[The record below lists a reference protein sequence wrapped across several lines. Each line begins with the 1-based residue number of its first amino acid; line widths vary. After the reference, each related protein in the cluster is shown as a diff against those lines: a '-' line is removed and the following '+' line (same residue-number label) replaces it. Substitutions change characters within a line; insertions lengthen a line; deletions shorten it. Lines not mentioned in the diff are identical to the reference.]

1 MKMKRIAYTGNYNFG
16 EMIKTQRLEKGLSIR
31 KVSDLTGISAAALS
45 RWESGKRVPSIESFN
60 KVMTALGAELLV
72 IGN

>member
-1 MKMKRIAYTGNYNFG
+1 MRKLANCGDYNFG
-16 EMIKTQRLEKGLSIR
+16 EMIKTQRLERGLSLR
-31 KVSDLTGISAAALS
+31 KVADLTGISPAALS
-45 RWESGKRVPSIESFN
+45 RWESGKRIPSIESFN

>member
-1 MKMKRIAYTGNYNFG
+1 MKKIAYSGDYNFG

-31 KVSDLTGISAAALS
+31 KVSDLTGISSAALS

-72 IGN
+72 VGK

>member
-1 MKMKRIAYTGNYNFG
+1 MKSIAYTGDYNFG

>member
-1 MKMKRIAYTGNYNFG
+1 MKKIAYSGDYNFG

>member
-1 MKMKRIAYTGNYNFG
+1 MRKLSNCGDYNFG

-72 IGN
+72 VGK

>member
-1 MKMKRIAYTGNYNFG
+1 MRKLSNCGDYNFG
-16 EMIKTQRLEKGLSIR
+16 EMIKTQRLERGLSLR
-31 KVSDLTGISAAALS
+31 KVSDLTGISSAALS

-72 IGN
+72 IGK

>member
-1 MKMKRIAYTGNYNFG
+1 MKKLSNCGDYNFG
-16 EMIKTQRLEKGLSIR
+16 EMIKAQRLEKGLSIR

>member
-1 MKMKRIAYTGNYNFG
+1 MRKLSNCGDYNFG
-16 EMIKTQRLEKGLSIR
+16 EMIKTQRRERGLSLR

-60 KVMTALGAELLV
+60 KVMAALGAELLV
-72 IGN
+72 IGK

>member
-1 MKMKRIAYTGNYNFG
+1 MKKLSNCGDYNFG

-72 IGN
+72 VGK

>member
-1 MKMKRIAYTGNYNFG
+1 MKRIAYTGDYNFG
-16 EMIKTQRLEKGLSIR
+16 EMIKTQRLERGLSIR
-31 KVSDLTGISAAALS
+31 KVSDLTGISSAALS

>member
-1 MKMKRIAYTGNYNFG
+1 MKKIAYTGDYNFG
-16 EMIKTQRLEKGLSIR
+16 EMIKTQRLERGLSLR
-31 KVSDLTGISAAALS
+31 KVSDLTGISSAALS

-72 IGN
+72 VGK

>member
-1 MKMKRIAYTGNYNFG
+1 MKRITYTGDYNFG
-16 EMIKTQRLEKGLSIR
+16 EMIKTQRLERGLSIR
-31 KVSDLTGISAAALS
+31 KVSDLTGISSAALS

-72 IGN
+72 VGK

>member
-1 MKMKRIAYTGNYNFG
+1 MKKIAYTGDYNFG

-31 KVSDLTGISAAALS
+31 KVSDLTGISSAALS

-72 IGN
+72 IGK

>member
-1 MKMKRIAYTGNYNFG
+1 MKKIAYTGDYNFG
-16 EMIKTQRLEKGLSIR
+16 EMIKTQRLEKGFSIR

>member
-1 MKMKRIAYTGNYNFG
+1 MKKLSNCGDYNFG
-16 EMIKTQRLEKGLSIR
+16 EMIKTQRLERGLSLR
-31 KVSDLTGISAAALS
+31 KVSDLTGISSAALS

>member
-1 MKMKRIAYTGNYNFG
+1 MKKIAYTGDYNFG

-72 IGN
+72 IGK

>member
-1 MKMKRIAYTGNYNFG
+1 MRKLSNCGDYNFG
-16 EMIKTQRLEKGLSIR
+16 EMIKTQRLERGLSIR

-72 IGN
+72 VGK

>member
-1 MKMKRIAYTGNYNFG
+1 MKKLSNSGDYNFG
-16 EMIKTQRLEKGLSIR
+16 EMIKAQRLEKGLSIR

-72 IGN
+72 IGK

>member
-1 MKMKRIAYTGNYNFG
+1 MKRIAYTGDYNFG
-16 EMIKTQRLEKGLSIR
+16 EMIKTQRLERGLSIR

>member
-1 MKMKRIAYTGNYNFG
+1 MKRIAYTGDYNFG

>member
-1 MKMKRIAYTGNYNFG
+1 MRKLSNCGDYNFG
-16 EMIKTQRLEKGLSIR
+16 EMIKTQRLERGLSIR
-31 KVSDLTGISAAALS
+31 KVSDLTGISSAALS

-72 IGN
+72 VGK

>member
-1 MKMKRIAYTGNYNFG
+1 MKKLSNCGDYNFG

-60 KVMTALGAELLV
+60 KVMKALGAELLV

>member
-1 MKMKRIAYTGNYNFG
+1 MKKLSNCGDYNFG

-31 KVSDLTGISAAALS
+31 KVSGLTGISAAALS

>member
-1 MKMKRIAYTGNYNFG
+1 MKKIAYTGDYNFG
-16 EMIKTQRLEKGLSIR
+16 EMIKAQRLERGLSIR
-31 KVSDLTGISAAALS
+31 KVSDLTGISSAALS

-72 IGN
+72 VGK